1 MEGTIMSDSL
11 LNTQPV
17 KDLLRKVSGLD
28 NDSGDAR
35 LKRIVH
41 RVVSD
46 LFRTIEEFDVQ
57 PDEFWSAM
65 SYLTSLGQANETG
78 LLVPG
83 LGLETFL
90 DMRMDGAERKA
101 GIEGGTPRT
110 IEGPLYVAGAPF
122 SKGEARLDDG
132 SEEGEALFMDG
143 QVRDTVGK
151 PIAGAVVD
159 VWHAN
164 PLGGY
169 SFFDP
174 SQPKYNL
181 RRRIETD
188 AEGRYRF
195 RSILP
200 AGYACPPQG
209 PTQRLLD
216 QLGRHGRRPA
226 HIHFFVTAPGY
237 RKLTTQINIDG
248 DEYLHDDF
256 AFATRDGLIP
266 EVHCSA
272 DPAQVRAR
280 GLNAPFAEITFDFVL
295 HRERAD
301 APNTVVTR
309 AHAEAA

>member
-1 MEGTIMSDSL
+1 MSDSL

-17 KDLLRKVSGLD
+17 KELLRKVSGLD
-28 NDSGDAR
+28 NDNGDAR

-41 RVVSD
+41 RAVSD

-90 DMRMDGAERKA
+90 DMRLDEAERKA
-101 GIEGGTPRT
+101 GIDGGTPRT
-110 IEGPLYVAGAPF
+110 IEGPLYIAGAPL

-132 SEEGEALFMDG
+132 SEEGEVLFMEG
-143 QVRDTVGK
+143 RVRDVNGM
-151 PIAGAVVD
+151 PVAGAIVD

-174 SQPKYNL
+174 TQPKYNL

-200 AGYACPPQG
+200 AGYACPPEG
-209 PTQRLLD
+209 PTQQLLD

-226 HIHFFVTAPGY
+226 HIHFFVTAPGH

-266 EVHCSA
+266 EVHRHA
-272 DPAQVRAR
+272 DPAKIREH
-280 GLNAPFAEITFDFVL
+280 GLNGPYAEITFDFVL
-295 HRERAD
+295 HPEAQGLPSTEVHR
-301 APNTVVTR
+301 V
-309 AHAEAA
+309 HAEAA